1 MVQDSVRLY
10 QEARRATDINLEY
23 WASFLT
29 EQMWKVMMSLR
40 KHRNQV
46 VYGASTEEQAT
57 ILLDNLKQNSI
68 TLHLKEIPPLY

>member
-1 MVQDSVRLY
+1 
-10 QEARRATDINLEY
+10 
-23 WASFLT
+23 
-29 EQMWKVMMSLR
+29 MWKVMMSLR

-46 VYGASTEEQAT
+46 VYGASTEEQAA